1 MGIGNFLIYYIGEL
15 FSTFLM
21 IYSFSR
27 ITNQKIKFNPKKI
40 IFIIIITFGLL
51 INNLS
56 NLISL
61 RYLMFII
68 IFFVLNKIIFK
79 NNIRY
84 TFSNTMICVITY
96 TVIELLL
103 SSIFLSKFSNVEEL
117 NANSI
122 LKILFTFVDCFLLL
136 IIFSI
141 NSFIKLINKIK
152 YNVNFYTICMI
163 IILFFN
169 ILIVYRGISLNSMT
183 TIFLSIICTIFIIIT
198 FKVII
203 NDKYNIRILE
213 DKNKHL
219 KETYD
224 AYSNTIDE
232 YKEFKHNLKNELY
245 SLKVALPEEYQPIV
259 NKIILKYNKETDWI
273 NRIDKMPQGI
283 QGILYLKIQEASYK
297 KVKIIVN
304 TKIFT
309 KFENSNF
316 LDLSNVI
323 GILIDNAI
331 DASSLT
337 KNKIIVVNIE
347 ENKSFINIKMIN
359 KFVNSIDLNQI
370 GKKNYSTKVYKSGL
384 GLNSL
389 KKLKSNNL
397 KIKFNIVN
405 DLFITNILCK
415 K

>member
-1 MGIGNFLIYYIGEL
+1 MSLIRFLIYYL
-15 FSTFLM
+15 LSM
-21 IYSFSR
+21 I
-27 ITNQKIKFNPKKI
+27 ITYVVTYCYAKITLQPIRYTKKKVLLI
-40 IFIIIITFGLL
+40 LCILIVSVLNNLYNIISARYLCSIFIYIL
-51 INNLS
+51 IN
-56 NLISL
+56 LIL
-61 RYLMFII
+61 
-68 IFFVLNKIIFK
+68 FK
-79 NNIRY
+79 NNLK
-84 TFSNTMICVITY
+84 Y
-96 TVIELLL
+96 TVFNTVICSIITIIVELIL
-103 SSIFLSKFSNVEEL
+103 SGIMLYKIKNINEL
-117 NANSI
+117 NNNI
-122 LKILFTFVDCFLLL
+122 LLKVTFTLIDCVCLIMIFRNIKIIDILH
-136 IIFSI
+136 
-141 NSFIKLINKIK
+141 KIK
-152 YNVNFYTICMI
+152 QNFNFYTISFL
-163 IILFFN
+163 IILFIN
-169 ILIVYRGISLNSMT
+169 IILAFKGISLDNY
-183 TIFLSIICTIFIIIT
+183 ILIIISIMCSIFIVII
-198 FKVII
+198 FKTII

-297 KVKIIVN
+297 KVKI
-304 TKIFT
+304 FT
-309 KFENSNF
+309 KFENNNF

-347 ENKSFINIKMIN
+347 ETKSFINIKMIN
-359 KFVNSIDLNQI
+359 KFINSVDLNQI

>member
-1 MGIGNFLIYYIGEL
+1 MSLIRFLIYYL
-15 FSTFLM
+15 LSM
-21 IYSFSR
+21 I
-27 ITNQKIKFNPKKI
+27 ITYVVTYCYAKITLQPIRYTKKKVLLI
-40 IFIIIITFGLL
+40 LCILIVSVLNNLYNIISARYLCSIFIYIL
-51 INNLS
+51 IN
-56 NLISL
+56 LIL
-61 RYLMFII
+61 
-68 IFFVLNKIIFK
+68 FK
-79 NNIRY
+79 NNLK
-84 TFSNTMICVITY
+84 Y
-96 TVIELLL
+96 TVFNTVICSIITIIVELIL
-103 SSIFLSKFSNVEEL
+103 SGIMLYKIKNINEL
-117 NANSI
+117 NNNI
-122 LKILFTFVDCFLLL
+122 LLKVTFTLIDCVCLIMIFRNIKIIDILH
-136 IIFSI
+136 
-141 NSFIKLINKIK
+141 KIK
-152 YNVNFYTICMI
+152 QNFNFYTISFL
-163 IILFFN
+163 IILFIN
-169 ILIVYRGISLNSMT
+169 IILAFKGISLDNY
-183 TIFLSIICTIFIIIT
+183 ILIIISIMCSIFIVII
-198 FKVII
+198 FKTII

-309 KFENSNF
+309 KFENNNF

-347 ENKSFINIKMIN
+347 ETKSFINIKMIN
-359 KFVNSIDLNQI
+359 KFINSVDLNQI

>member
-15 FSTFLM
+15 FMTFTVIFCYAKLT
-21 IYSFSR
+21 S
-27 ITNQKIKFNPKKI
+27 QKIYFNLKNLISLIVFAI
-40 IFIIIITFGLL
+40 IFL
-51 INNLS
+51 INNLY
-56 NLISL
+56 NLVSL
-61 RYLMFII
+61 RYLCSLII
-68 IFFVLNKIIFK
+68 YFALNKIWFK
-79 NNIRY
+79 NNVKYTLSYTIICSIITIIVELALSYALLYKFKNIGELNNSVIVKFLFTVIDCIFLIFIFKYRY
-84 TFSNTMICVITY
+84 TVNF
-96 TVIELLL
+96 
-103 SSIFLSKFSNVEEL
+103 
-117 NANSI
+117 
-122 LKILFTFVDCFLLL
+122 
-136 IIFSI
+136 
-141 NSFIKLINKIK
+141 INKIK
-152 YNVNFYTICMI
+152 RNINFYSVSMS
-163 IILFFN
+163 IILFLN
-169 ILIVYRGISLNSMT
+169 LIVVYRGVSFENKTLI
-183 TIFLSIICTIFIIIT
+183 ILSIVCIIFIIIT

-283 QGILYLKIQEASYK
+283 QGILYLKIHEAENK

-309 KFENSNF
+309 KFENNNF

-347 ENKSFINIKMIN
+347 ETKSFINIKMIN
-359 KFVNSIDLNQI
+359 KFINSIDLNQI

-397 KIKFNIVN
+397 KVNFNIVN

>member
-1 MGIGNFLIYYIGEL
+1 MSLIRFLIYYL
-15 FSTFLM
+15 LSM
-21 IYSFSR
+21 I
-27 ITNQKIKFNPKKI
+27 ITYVVTYCYAKITLQPIRYTKKKVLLI
-40 IFIIIITFGLL
+40 LCILIVSVLNNLYNIISARYLCSIFIYIL
-51 INNLS
+51 IN
-56 NLISL
+56 LIL
-61 RYLMFII
+61 
-68 IFFVLNKIIFK
+68 FK
-79 NNIRY
+79 NNLK
-84 TFSNTMICVITY
+84 Y
-96 TVIELLL
+96 TVFNTVICSIITIIVELIL
-103 SSIFLSKFSNVEEL
+103 SGIMLYKIKNINEL
-117 NANSI
+117 NNNI
-122 LKILFTFVDCFLLL
+122 LLKVTFTLIDCVCLIMIFRNIKIIDILH
-136 IIFSI
+136 
-141 NSFIKLINKIK
+141 KIK
-152 YNVNFYTICMI
+152 QNFNFYTISFL
-163 IILFFN
+163 IILFIN
-169 ILIVYRGISLNSMT
+169 IILAFKGISLDNY
-183 TIFLSIICTIFIIIT
+183 ILIIISIMCSIFIVII
-198 FKVII
+198 FKTII

-309 KFENSNF
+309 KFENN
-316 LDLSNVI
+316 
-323 GILIDNAI
+323 
-331 DASSLT
+331 
-337 KNKIIVVNIE
+337 IIVVNIE
-347 ENKSFINIKMIN
+347 ETKSFINIKMIN
-359 KFVNSIDLNQI
+359 KFINSVDLNQI

>member
-15 FSTFLM
+15 FMTFTVIFCYAKLT
-21 IYSFSR
+21 S
-27 ITNQKIKFNPKKI
+27 QKIYFNLKNLISLIVFAI
-40 IFIIIITFGLL
+40 IFL
-51 INNLS
+51 INNLY
-56 NLISL
+56 NLVSL
-61 RYLMFII
+61 RYLCSLII
-68 IFFVLNKIIFK
+68 YFALNKIWFK
-79 NNIRY
+79 NNVKYTLSYTIICSIITIIVELALSYALLYKFKNIGELNNSVIVKFLFTVIDCIFLIFIFKYRY
-84 TFSNTMICVITY
+84 TVNF
-96 TVIELLL
+96 
-103 SSIFLSKFSNVEEL
+103 
-117 NANSI
+117 
-122 LKILFTFVDCFLLL
+122 
-136 IIFSI
+136 
-141 NSFIKLINKIK
+141 INKIK
-152 YNVNFYTICMI
+152 RNINFYSVSMS
-163 IILFFN
+163 IILFLN
-169 ILIVYRGISLNSMT
+169 LIVVYRGVSFENKTLI
-183 TIFLSIICTIFIIIT
+183 ILSIVCIIFIIIT

-283 QGILYLKIQEASYK
+283 QGILYLKIHEAENK

-309 KFENSNF
+309 KFENNNF

-347 ENKSFINIKMIN
+347 ETKSFINIKMIN
-359 KFVNSIDLNQI
+359 KFINSIDLNQI
-370 GKKNYSTKVYKSGL
+370 GKKNYRIKFFK
-384 GLNSL
+384 
-389 KKLKSNNL
+389 
-397 KIKFNIVN
+397 KIKI
-405 DLFITNILCK
+405 
-415 K
+415 